1 MRRQGGFSFAMI
13 AVFAKKG
20 QFMGK
25 SNNPARK
32 VGTVSWYS
40 NSPTSPTGY
49 GVQSEQVLKRLVR
62 DGHSVAILSNYGQDG
77 TIGSWDSGFGQVRVY
92 PRGAEP
98 YSQDVTPL
106 NHMHWVNQNKNAT
119 NVLITLYDAWV
130 LKGKRYDDLNI
141 ASWIPIDHLP
151 VPPAV
156 AKWCAKP
163 NVTPLAMSKYG
174 QGQLRELG
182 IDSFYVPHAYE
193 DVFIPT
199 FSLGGV
205 SGRDYLGVGE
215 DKFVVG
221 LNAANKASG
230 ALHRKAFSENF
241 LAFSLFAKRHPDAV
255 LYVHSDVFGAYGG
268 WNLTH
273 LCEAVGLS
281 KDQVVF
287 VDPIEYLHGSIDQE
301 TLAMI
306 YTSMDVLLATSYG
319 EGFGVATIEAQA
331 CGTPVI
337 GSNFA
342 ATAELVSE
350 DGWLVE
356 GQPLFDNGQNAFFN
370 IPSVPGIVDALEQ
383 AYARGRN
390 RSQTSIDFVAEYSAE
405 KVYQKYWKPVM
416 NKLLA

>member
-1 MRRQGGFSFAMI
+1 
-13 AVFAKKG
+13 
-20 QFMGK
+20 MGK
-25 SNNPARK
+25 SGNPAKR
-32 VGTVSWYS
+32 VGTISWYS

-62 DGHSVAILSNYGQDG
+62 DGHSVAVLSNFGQDG
-77 TIGSWDSGFGQVRVY
+77 TIGSWDSGFGKVKVY

-106 NHMHWVNQNKNAT
+106 NHMHWVNQNRNAT

-151 VPPAV
+151 VPNRVSA
-156 AKWCAKP
+156 WCAKP

-174 QGQLRELG
+174 QYQLRDAG
-182 IDSFYVPHAYE
+182 IDSVYIPHAFE
-193 DVFIPT
+193 STFKPT
-199 FSLGGV
+199 SHIQGV
-205 SGRDYLGVGE
+205 TGREYLGLDE
-215 DKFVVG
+215 SRFVVG
-221 LNAANKASG
+221 MNAANKASG
-230 ALHRKAFSENF
+230 SMHRKAFSENF

-281 KDQVVF
+281 KEQVVF
-287 VDPIEYLHGSIDQE
+287 VDPVEYLHGSITQE
-301 TLAMI
+301 TLAGL
-306 YTSMDVLLATSYG
+306 YSTMDVLLATSYG

-356 GQPLFDNGQNAFFN
+356 GQPLFDAGQSAFFN

-383 AYARGRN
+383 AYQRGRG
-390 RSQTSIDFVAEYSAE
+390 RSQVSIDWAAQFEAET
-405 KVYQKYWKPVM
+405 VYQTHWKPALA
-416 NKLLA
+416 KLLA

>member
-1 MRRQGGFSFAMI
+1 MSKQKR
-13 AVFAKKG
+13 
-20 QFMGK
+20 
-25 SNNPARK
+25 
-32 VGTVSWYS
+32 GTISWYS
-40 NSPTSPTGY
+40 NSPSAPTGY

-62 DGHSVAILSNYGQDG
+62 DGHSVAVLSNYGQDG
-77 TIGSWDSGFGQVRVY
+77 TIGSWDSGFGKVRVY
-92 PRGAEP
+92 PRGADP

-106 NHMHWVNQNKNAT
+106 NHMHWVNENDNAS

-130 LKGKRYDDLNI
+130 LKGKRFDELNI

-151 VPPAV
+151 VPPKV
-156 AKWCAKP
+156 AQWCNKP

-174 QGQLRELG
+174 QTQLQELG
-182 IDSFYVPHAYE
+182 IDSIYIPHAFE
-193 DVFIPT
+193 PVFKPT
-199 FSLGGV
+199 ETIQGV
-205 SGRDYLGVGE
+205 TGRQFIGVDE
-215 DKFVVG
+215 SRFVVG
-221 LNAANKASG
+221 MNAANKASG
-230 ALHRKAFSENF
+230 SLHRKAFSENF

-268 WNLTH
+268 WNLTQ

-287 VDPIEYLHGSIDQE
+287 VDPIPYLHGSIGQDV
-301 TLAMI
+301 LAGL
-306 YTSMDVLLATSYG
+306 YTAMDVLLATSYG

-342 ATAELVSE
+342 ATAELVSD

-356 GQPLFDNGQNAFFN
+356 GQPLFDAGQSAFYN

-383 AYARGRN
+383 AYARGRG
-390 RSQTSIDFVAEYSAE
+390 RSETSLKFAKNFAAEH
-405 KVYQKYWKPVM
+405 VYKTHWVPAIT
-416 NKLLA
+416 KLLK

>member
-1 MRRQGGFSFAMI
+1 
-13 AVFAKKG
+13 
-20 QFMGK
+20 MGK
-25 SNNPARK
+25 SGNPAKR
-32 VGTVSWYS
+32 VGTISWYS
-40 NSPTSPTGY
+40 NSPDAPTGY

-62 DGHSVAILSNYGQDG
+62 DGHSVAVLSNYGQDG
-77 TIGSWDSGFGQVRVY
+77 TIGSWDSGYGAVRVY

-106 NHMHWVNQNKNAT
+106 NHMHWVNQNRNAS
-119 NVLITLYDAWV
+119 NVLVTLYDAWV

-156 AKWCAKP
+156 AAWCAKP
-163 NVTPLAMSKYG
+163 NVTPLAMSKFG
-174 QGQLRELG
+174 KAQLADRG
-182 IDSFYVPHAYE
+182 IDSLYIPHAFDE
-193 DVFIPT
+193 AFIPT
-199 FSLGGV
+199 FKLDGV
-205 SGRDYLGVGE
+205 TGREYLGIGE

-221 LNAANKASG
+221 MNAANKASG
-230 ALHRKAFSENF
+230 SMHRKAFSENF

-268 WNLTH
+268 WNLTT

-281 KDQVVF
+281 KEQVVF
-287 VDPIEYLHGSIDQE
+287 VDPIEYLHGSITQK
-301 TLAMI
+301 TLALL
-306 YTSMDVLLATSYG
+306 YTTMDVLLATSYG

-342 ATAELVSE
+342 ATAELVSD

-356 GQPLFDNGQNAFFN
+356 GQPLYDAGQSAFFN

-383 AYARGRN
+383 AYQRGRG
-390 RSQTSIDFVAEYSAE
+390 RSQASVDFAQDFGAE
-405 KVYQKYWKPVM
+405 KVYQTYWKPALS
-416 NKLLA
+416 KLLK

>member
-1 MRRQGGFSFAMI
+1 VS
-13 AVFAKKG
+13 KKTL
-20 QFMGK
+20 
-25 SNNPARK
+25 
-32 VGTVSWYS
+32 GTISWYS
-40 NSPTSPTGY
+40 NSPTAPTGY
-49 GVQSEQVLKRLVR
+49 GVQSQQVLKRLVR
-62 DGHSVAILSNYGQDG
+62 DGHSVAVLSNYGQDG
-77 TIGSWDSGFGQVRVY
+77 TLGFWDSGFGEVKVY

-106 NHMHWVNQNKNAT
+106 NHMHWVNQNNNPT

-130 LKGKRYDDLNI
+130 LKGKRYDELNI

-151 VPPAV
+151 VPPKV
-156 AKWCAKP
+156 AQWCAKP

-182 IDSFYVPHAYE
+182 IDSVYIPHAFE
-193 DVFIPT
+193 PVFKPT
-199 FSLGGV
+199 ETIQGV
-205 SGRDYLGVGE
+205 TGRQFIGVDE
-215 DKFVVG
+215 SRFVVG
-221 LNAANKASG
+221 MNAANKASG
-230 ALHRKAFSENF
+230 SLHRKAFSENF

-268 WNLTH
+268 WNLTQ

-287 VDPIEYLHGSIDQE
+287 VDPIPYLHGSIGQDV
-301 TLAMI
+301 LAGL
-306 YTSMDVLLATSYG
+306 YTAMDVLLATSYG

-356 GQPLFDNGQNAFFN
+356 GQPLFDAGQSSFFN

-383 AYARGRN
+383 AYARGRG
-390 RSQTSIDFVAEYSAE
+390 RSQVSIDHVAQYKAE
-405 KVYQKYWKPVM
+405 TVYQRQWKPALE
-416 NKLLA
+416 KLLK

>member
-1 MRRQGGFSFAMI
+1 
-13 AVFAKKG
+13 
-20 QFMGK
+20 MGK
-25 SNNPARK
+25 SNNPARRK
-32 VGTVSWYS
+32 GTISWYS
-40 NSPTSPTGY
+40 NSPDSPTGY
-49 GVQSEQVLKRLVR
+49 GVQSDQVLRRLVR
-62 DGHSVAILSNYGQDG
+62 DGHSVAVLSNYGQDG
-77 TIGSWDSGFGQVRVY
+77 TFGEWNSGFGRVKVY

-106 NHMHWVNQNKNAT
+106 NHMHWVKQNDNPT

-130 LKGKRYDDLNI
+130 LKGKRYDELNI

-163 NVTPLAMSKYG
+163 NVTPLAMSRYG
-174 QGQLRELG
+174 QGQLRDAG
-182 IDSFYVPHAYE
+182 IQSLYIPHAYE
-193 DVFIPT
+193 SVFKDTPVIQ
-199 FSLGGV
+199 GV
-205 SGRDYLGVGE
+205 TGRQYLGVGE
-215 DKFVVG
+215 DRFVVG
-221 LNAANKASG
+221 MNAANKASG
-230 ALHRKAFSENF
+230 LMHRKAFSENF

-255 LYVHSDVFGAYGG
+255 LYMHSDVFGAYGG

-287 VDPIEYLHGSIDQE
+287 VDPIDYLHGAISQE
-301 TLAMI
+301 TLAGL
-306 YTSMDVLLATSYG
+306 YSTMDVLLATSYG

-356 GQPLFDNGQNAFFN
+356 GQPLYDNGQSAFFN

-383 AYARGRN
+383 AYQRGRG
-390 RSQTSIDFVAEYSAE
+390 RSQVSVDFVAEYEAE
-405 KVYQKYWKPVM
+405 KVYQTYWKPALA
-416 NKLLA
+416 KLLA